1 MKKLYDIS
9 KKYPILAGI
18 VGFLVIYLSFMYTP
32 STPDPNSYV
41 LEGEMDY
48 GAFKMD
54 AGLTQ
59 SIGQII
65 QIILT
70 IIAFLIMLKFIKK
83 IDFKKIREEW

>member
-1 MKKLYDIS
+1 
-9 KKYPILAGI
+9 
-18 VGFLVIYLSFMYTP
+18 
-32 STPDPNSYV
+32 
-41 LEGEMDY
+41 MDY